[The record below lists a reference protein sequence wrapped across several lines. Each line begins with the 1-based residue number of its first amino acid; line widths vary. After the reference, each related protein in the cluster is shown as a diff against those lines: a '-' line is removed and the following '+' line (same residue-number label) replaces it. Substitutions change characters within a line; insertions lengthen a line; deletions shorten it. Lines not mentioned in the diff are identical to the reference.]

1 MHFFYLHYVVV
12 FLISLVSLQH
22 VDYVAYLLCSQDRRV
37 YLRQWI
43 SNRSIS
49 GRTAAL
55 GPRRN
60 YQVNAEMWAFMTSSL
75 TTWGMSTKLSEYFL
89 NWEAFIPLLFWCS
102 VDSSARW
109 VGWNGEERLRACG
122 RGDDQCSLQCTWM
135 CSCFEHIKL
144 YNKMWIGW
152 K

>member
-89 NWEAFIPLLFWCS
+89 NWEAFIPLLFWCF
-102 VDSSARW
+102 
-109 VGWNGEERLRACG
+109 CG
-122 RGDDQCSLQCTWM
+122 LQCTVSGVEWGGETESLWEGRWSM
-135 CSCFEHIKL
+135 LASVYVDVQCFEHIKL